1 MSNGNPVTYAE
12 KIRQDA
18 MDAGARILDALISDL
33 VSQGAPAT
41 TTPCAD
47 CGTTGGFID
56 PRWPSKPT
64 RSSGAPYGFDGT
76 LCNSCRLQGYYRLH
90 PRPSKRQPKVVAEPT
105 APDKTKSVACADCG
119 TTGGLCDSGQTR
131 PRRRKGKPFG
141 IEGMLC
147 HKCYFKHRSQV
158 KLSHKAK
165 PRPAPVVDLHPE
177 PYAADPEVP
186 KLTPEQSRLVAEN
199 QGLVYKAAKKYL
211 NCGLDFDDLVG
222 EGQLGLLHACV
233 GFDPSRGAF
242 STYATWCIWGT
253 IKHALTHKSRVIKIP
268 ADQQAELNES
278 GGSHLAISEAQLG
291 WSLASIPEDRDA
303 GLSDNR
309 EAVEMAVASLS
320 TLPERHATIL
330 RLRFGIGT
338 ERQTLREIADD
349 LGVTKERVRQIEAK
363 ALETLRKQ
371 VGVAS

>member
-1 MSNGNPVTYAE
+1 MTTTMERP
-12 KIRQDA
+12 
-18 MDAGARILDALISDL
+18 
-33 VSQGAPAT
+33 T

-47 CGTTGGFID
+47 CGTTGGYIH
-56 PRWPSKPT
+56 PKGVKPT
-64 RSSGAPYGFDGT
+64 RCSGAPYGFSGT
-76 LCNSCRLQGYYRLH
+76 LCNACSLQGYFRLH
-90 PRPSKRQPKVVAEPT
+90 PRPSKRQPREIVEQ
-105 APDKTKSVACADCG
+105 DKTKSVACADCG
-119 TTGGLCDSGQTR
+119 TTGGHCDAGETR
-131 PRRRKGKPFG
+131 PRRRNGKPFG

-147 HKCYFKHRSQV
+147 HKCYFKHRSRLKV
-158 KLSHKAK
+158 SHKAK

-186 KLTPEQSRLVAEN
+186 KLTPEQARLATAN

-211 NCGLDFDDLVG
+211 NCGMDFDDLVG

-242 STYATWCIWGT
+242 TTYATWCIWGE
-253 IKHALTHKSRVIKIP
+253 IKRALTHKSRLIKIP
-268 ADQQAELNES
+268 ADERAKLNES
-278 GGSHLAISEAQLG
+278 GGSHLAISEGQLG

-303 GLSDNR
+303 EASDNR

-320 TLPERHATIL
+320 TLPDRHADVL

-349 LGVTKERVRQIEAK
+349 LGVTKERVRQIETA
-363 ALETLRKQ
+363 ALKQLRQQ
-371 VGVAS
+371 VGVPA